1 MLRKSVTENVQ
12 TKGRKLLCKY
22 QKAFGAT
29 ATTTT
34 LLRYSDPRDFDLP
47 LTEIQRNMIY
57 HAELFIGEQRIMLAD
72 IIDSELTKSVS
83 AFLTVTYESAEDVEK
98 AYEVLKEGCT
108 IIYLLR
114 STTYSTCM
122 VSLIDKFGFRWGIMT
137 ENI

>member
-1 MLRKSVTENVQ
+1 MAIVTPVFHFNGQCEEAI
-12 TKGRKLLCKY
+12 GLY

-29 ATTTT
+29 ATT
-34 LLRYSDPRDFDLP
+34 LLRYSDADSRDFNLP
-47 LTEIQRNMIY
+47 LTDIQRNMIY
-57 HAELFIGEQRIMLAD
+57 HAELFIGKQRIMLSD

-83 AFLTVTYESAEDVEK
+83 AFLTITYESAEDVEK

-108 IIYLLR
+108 IIYPLH

-137 ENI
+137 ETI